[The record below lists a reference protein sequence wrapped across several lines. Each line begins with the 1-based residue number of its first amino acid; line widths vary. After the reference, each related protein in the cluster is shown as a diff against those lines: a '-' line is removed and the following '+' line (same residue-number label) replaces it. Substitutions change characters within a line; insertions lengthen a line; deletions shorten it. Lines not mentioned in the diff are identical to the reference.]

1 MNRSRAE
8 DTATE
13 VFGLDGGDDTLY
25 RSINLFVLGVG
36 GILAIF
42 GTTTKNKRMDVVIR
56 AAAGAGAGLA
66 LVNLLKGAFTPYTP
80 PCAKEGGCV
89 ELPSKEEPTKQGL
102 GSEWSPED
110 DPTYD
115 YVNRFY
121 YAIDTTR
128 RLPWAARMPQS
139 RLFTS
144 RR

>member
-1 MNRSRAE
+1 MIVPENMGFGYPPEGNMNRSRAE
-8 DTATE
+8 DAASE
-13 VFGLDGGDDTLY
+13 VFGLDGVGDALY
-25 RSINLFVLGVG
+25 LPVNLFMLGVG
-36 GILAIF
+36 GILAVF
-42 GTTTKNKRMDVVIR
+42 GTAIKNKTVDTIIRVVG
-56 AAAGAGAGLA
+56 GAGAGFA
-66 LVNLLKGAFTPYTP
+66 LISLLRGRETPVP
-80 PCAKEGGCV
+80 
-89 ELPSKEEPTKQGL
+89 EPTKQGL

-121 YAIDTTR
+121 HAINTTR